1 MTKRTNSFLIFL
13 ILIFLDIKISFSN
26 DYIIDKVEI
35 TGNKR
40 IPSSYITNITNKYLN
55 KKITDEEINLIT
67 KNLFKSDFFDD
78 VTIKVDNKI
87 LYIEV
92 IETSIINE
100 VYFFGNS
107 YFTDEQLKNIVRINK
122 RDTFS
127 KNKLN
132 NAIENIKLQYSNTG
146 RKFAKVKVS
155 KKELSQS
162 RVNLLFEI
170 EEGELVKVNKISFF
184 GNKVFRINN

>member
-1 MTKRTNSFLIFL
+1 MKRTNSFLIFL

-26 DYIIDKVEI
+26 DYIIDKVDI
-35 TGNKR
+35 TGNQR

-55 KKITDEEINLIT
+55 EKITDEEINLIT
-67 KNLFKSDFFDD
+67 KDLFKSDFFDD
-78 VTIKVDNKI
+78 ITIKVDNKI

-92 IETSIINE
+92 IETFIINE

-107 YFTDEQLKNIVRINK
+107 FFTDEQLKDIVRINK

-162 RVNLLFEI
+162 RVKLLFEI
-170 EEGELVKVNKISFF
+170 
-184 GNKVFRINN
+184 